1 MTPDQLVDYNVVSY
15 ILGEEVMPREK
26 MPPEEYRK
34 RQTAYQVDYNAKNKT
49 RIPLDMNNK
58 YDADI
63 LAYLQSVPN
72 KQGLIKQLIRSHMA
86 EAGFVAPVDPD
97 TKEGE

>member
-1 MTPDQLVDYNVVSY
+1 MTEPRTVDYNVVSY
-15 ILGEEVMPREK
+15 ILGEEIMPREK
-26 MPPEEYRK
+26 MPPDEYRR

-63 LAYLQSVPN
+63 LAFLQTVSN

-86 EAGFVAPVDPD
+86 EAGFVAPTPD
-97 TKEGE
+97 TKEED